1 MDPHHAQTDPDT
13 DLEPPDR
20 ELIDRVRAGDL
31 EAFDPLYRRH
41 RTSALRHARYWT
53 RSEAAA
59 EDLSAESF
67 TRVLYAIRNGNG
79 PSEAFRP
86 YLLTAMR
93 NVARDWAEGERRTL
107 LLPDLVD
114 LVPVQEDQD
123 PVIAAL
129 ERSLAGLAF
138 MSLPERWQSVLWQME
153 VEQEGPTQ
161 LGPQLGL
168 EPAAVSA
175 LAYRAREGLKQ
186 AYLQAHI
193 TEIGSPSCRPFAE
206 RLGTHTRGK
215 LRGREE
221 AKVRGHLKDC
231 AECGGLY
238 AMLKYVNGNIHV
250 LIAPAVVGGAA
261 AVKGVA
267 LWTGGSAA
275 AGAAGGGGA
284 HPGVVAKLAL
294 KARSATPRQQ
304 AVAAGTTVAVIVA
317 AVAYALSGS
326 PPAAPQ
332 PAARPAP
339 RPSSAAP
346 SHPAPP
352 PPPALSPSPTP
363 KPVVPAPV
371 VAPSSAPP
379 RTPAPRPHTAA
390 PPAPRP
396 SPTPRPTPTPSP
408 TQRVSCPN
416 LVLGIDLNVGGL
428 RLTVGLTDL
437 GAAVDLGLGAP
448 AEVSAGAAGTLAR
461 VATCSTAGP
470 PRPFPFTSLDP
481 GPVPDPS
488 ESASPGSGPEPS
500 PGQGAG

>member
-1 MDPHHAQTDPDT
+1 MDPHHSSTDPDT

-20 ELIDRVRAGDL
+20 ELIDRVRGGDL

-79 PSEAFRP
+79 PSEALRP

-93 NVARDWAEGERRTL
+93 NVARDWAEGDRRTL

-114 LVPVQEDQD
+114 LVPAQEDQD

-138 MSLPERWQSVLWQME
+138 MSLPERWQTVLWQME
-153 VEQEGPTQ
+153 VEREGPTQ
-161 LGPQLGL
+161 LAPQLGIDA
-168 EPAAVSA
+168 AAVSA

-221 AKVRGHLKDC
+221 AKVRGHLKHC
-231 AECGGLY
+231 SECVALY
-238 AMLKYVNGNIHV
+238 AMLKHVNGNLPVIV
-250 LIAPAVVGGAA
+250 APAVVGAVAA
-261 AVKGVA
+261 AKGVV

-275 AGAAGGGGA
+275 AGAAGGGA
-284 HPGVVAKLAL
+284 HPGLVAKLAV

-304 AVAAGTTVAVIVA
+304 VVAAGTTVAVIVA

-326 PPAAPQ
+326 PPQPR

-339 RPSSAAP
+339 HPRPAAP

-352 PPPALSPSPTP
+352 PPSPSPSPAPAHALPTPVVVPSTPPPAPEPRPHPSAPPPPSPSPT
-363 KPVVPAPV
+363 
-371 VAPSSAPP
+371 
-379 RTPAPRPHTAA
+379 
-390 PPAPRP
+390 
-396 SPTPRPTPTPSP
+396 PTPTPSP

-416 LVLGIDLNVGGL
+416 LVPGIDLNAGGL
-428 RLTVGLTDL
+428 RLRVDLTDL
-437 GAAVDLGLGAP
+437 GAAVDPGLGP
-448 AEVSAGAAGTLAR
+448 RLSVDAGTPR
-461 VATCSTAGP
+461 TGVCATEGP
-470 PRPFPFTSLDP
+470 PRPFPVAPTL
-481 GPVPDPS
+481 
-488 ESASPGSGPEPS
+488 ASPGGDTDEGQSPVTGAPPS
-500 PGQGAG
+500 PGVSPSASAAAG